1 MCVFKTNLSL
11 FELFPKTLGIWEPF
25 KRQLMSCRT
34 VGWRYDFMMLQIM
47 LERHSD
53 SQIPRN
59 TIGGKQGNAVTVPVS
74 QMILSALECCGL
86 TGRDSVLLL
95 ACFPRS
101 STLQITSLD
110 WIEKA
115 VHSASKMPEECSICT
130 GQRVGF
136 LTKGQWMCISV
147 LANGC
152 PGLCPQ

>member
-1 MCVFKTNLSL
+1 M
-11 FELFPKTLGIWEPF
+11 
-25 KRQLMSCRT
+25 R
-34 VGWRYDFMMLQIM
+34 LQIM

-59 TIGGKQGNAVTVPVS
+59 IMGGKQGNAMTVTVS

-86 TGRDSVLLL
+86 IGRRLG
-95 ACFPRS
+95 PS
-101 STLQITSLD
+101 SGMLPLPPPPPPLTLQITSLD
-110 WIEKA
+110 WIKKVA
-115 VHSASKMPEECSICT
+115 HSASKMPEECSICT

-136 LTKGQWMCISV
+136 LIKGQWTCISV